1 MYSQIVDLVITLG
14 DQLPDFTGQ
23 IRDLGLAKKYVTEKD
38 LEIEQALAK
47 LIQSFPGKQHI
58 FAEEI
63 YNQLSGI
70 DSLWVIDPISNT
82 FNFLHGF
89 PHYAIVVS
97 HLVQG
102 EVKFAVVY
110 DPSVKELFVAHK
122 GQGATLNGKPIQ
134 VNTAT
139 DDHCL
144 LYEFSSSKVT
154 QDKAFWLLQKL
165 NTLGKTKKSFG
176 SVALHYAYVACG
188 RASAAVTINKDIFP
202 EMAGLLLVQEA
213 GGVVSDFRG
222 QPINL
227 HTVGVVFANRQI
239 HSDLLALLAEFN

>member
-1 MYSQIVDLVITLG
+1 MYNQIVDLVIALG
-14 DQLPDFTGQ
+14 NSLPDLAGQ

-38 LEIEQALAK
+38 LEIEQALAS
-47 LIQSFPGKQHI
+47 LIKSFPGKQDI

-63 YNQLSGI
+63 YDQLLAS

-97 HLVQG
+97 HIVQG
-102 EVKFAVVY
+102 EVRFAVVY
-110 DPSVKELFVAHK
+110 DPSVKELFLAKK
-122 GQGATLNGKPIQ
+122 GEGATLNGKPIQ
-134 VNTAT
+134 VNTT
-139 DDHCL
+139 TNDHCL
-144 LYEFSSSKVT
+144 LYEFSSSKIT
-154 QDKAFWLLQKL
+154 QDRAFWLMQKL

-213 GGVVSDFRG
+213 GGRVSDFHG
-222 QPINL
+222 QAIGL
-227 HTVGVVFANRQI
+227 DTVGVVFSNGQI
-239 HSDLLALLAEFN
+239 HSDVLALLQD